1 MNSEANDSAIFPKI
15 LNVKFQPCKRKPSQH
30 CMTVSENGYKYKMTT
45 TLKFKGFHPNCI
57 DAIQNN
63 HSFYC
68 SRRRSTKCPYS
79 FCARFLGDQLTKNSN
94 QNPEFEELLDLK
106 KWEILSTSNVHTCI
120 PVGTDDF
127 EENMKELPRFHLK
140 KTSEIINP
148 IKIENERDKD
158 DDVDNFFIEN
168 DHPNTNQSEPAEI
181 SVLSLEKPDVNDS
194 LEMKYLKGAL
204 MIAGRPKM
212 CYVCKVVYPPKSKNE
227 RVETKFCCVSCEKP
241 ICLKKHAQVV
251 CLECLNA

>member
-1 MNSEANDSAIFPKI
+1 M
-15 LNVKFQPCKRKPSQH
+15 
-30 CMTVSENGYKYKMTT
+30 
-45 TLKFKGFHPNCI
+45 
-57 DAIQNN
+57 
-63 HSFYC
+63 
-68 SRRRSTKCPYS
+68 
-79 FCARFLGDQLTKNSN
+79 GDQLTKNSN

-127 EENMKELPRFHLK
+127 EENMKELPRFHPK

-181 SVLSLEKPDVNDS
+181 SVLSLEKPDVNVS
-194 LEMKYLKGAL
+194 LEMKELKGAL